1 MTTRIFLITGASKG
15 IGRALAAQLFQA
27 GHHVVGIARNS
38 LDRHFPGTP
47 CRTQALLPGIRNRSW
62 GRIVN
67 ISSLTLNG
75 KALLNIL
82 T

>member
-47 CRTQALLPGIRNRSW
+47 CRQRKHCYREYATEVGE
-62 GRIVN
+62 G
-67 ISSLTLNG
+67 SSTSP
-75 KALLNIL
+75 A
-82 T
+82 